1 MFIIPHWYDI
11 IVISGILEFRGKVW
25 DYSTA
30 FKWLAFVLELC
41 KNLRSADYAIRE
53 LQPHWPDVIVTFG
66 ILNVSRQTIT
76 WSRPVLLKI
85 LSFDCGWISLSVRA
99 RMYVCAFNFEWFGKK
114 NTFVWPTFKK
124 PWSFSL
130 VSPATFLSLFFIFY
144 AFPWKVATK
153 PCIGNGYRG
162 PDISYMVVM
171 CNTQANDL
179 DTGKWMEEVVRKI
192 ISLFL
197 SFLS

>member
-1 MFIIPHWYDI
+1 MYRPVVENPLIVHVWYKSGHSVFIIPHWYDI

-41 KNLRSADYAIRE
+41 KNLQSADYAIRE

-85 LSFDCGWISLSVRA
+85 LSCDCGWISLCVRA
-99 RMYVCAFNFEWFGKK
+99 RMYVRAFNFEWFGKK
-114 NTFVWPTFKK
+114 T
-124 PWSFSL
+124 
-130 VSPATFLSLFFIFY
+130 LS
-144 AFPWKVATK
+144 
-153 PCIGNGYRG
+153 C
-162 PDISYMVVM
+162 
-171 CNTQANDL
+171 DL
-179 DTGKWMEEVVRKI
+179 LLKSRD
-192 ISLFL
+192 L
-197 SFLS
+197 SA